1 MKLVIN
7 DYSSYKTSAYYVE
20 DTGDRIA
27 GIYDKLIELAF
38 RKCDSYASDVFWD
51 MCSFYKSIE
60 HLLPFDKILI
70 FTQHGVNSNSTSAI
84 LSDHNPS
91 TITEYARQQD
101 VWRLTHTYNQEERQ
115 WKSCL
120 IRIRLSI
127 EE

>member
-1 MKLVIN
+1 MKLIIN

-27 GIYDKLIELAF
+27 SIYDKLIELAF

-51 MCSFYKSIE
+51 MYTFYESVRDS
-60 HLLPFDKILI
+60 LPFDKILI
-70 FTQHGVNSNSTSAI
+70 FTQHGVSSCSTLEI
-84 LSDHNPS
+84 LSNCVPS
-91 TITEYARQQD
+91 TIRECARQQNL
-101 VWRLTHTYNQEERQ
+101 WRLTHTYNQEERQ

-120 IRIRLSI
+120 VRIRLSI

>member
-1 MKLVIN
+1 MKLIIN

-27 GIYDKLIELAF
+27 SIYDKLIELAF

-51 MCSFYKSIE
+51 MYTFYKSVRRS
-60 HLLPFDKILI
+60 LPFDKILT
-70 FTQHGVNSNSTSAI
+70 FTQHGVNSNSTLTI
-84 LSDHNPS
+84 LSDCDPS
-91 TITEYARQQD
+91 TIREYARQQD
-101 VWRLTHTYNQEERQ
+101 LWRLTHTYNQEERQ

-120 IRIRLSI
+120 VRIRLSI